1 MIFDEKAS
9 RRGFIKKSNF
19 RKFGQM
25 KSRDGKSMQESEKKV
40 RRERVRRN
48 MLQVREKVAK
58 AHQTVFSKDLW
69 LRRVEK
75 QSGGCGAIWPDE
87 R

>member
-40 RRERVRRN
+40 RRESQRRG
-48 MLQVREKVAK
+48 RIARRSEKRK
-58 AHQTVFSKDLW
+58 S
-69 LRRVEK
+69 
-75 QSGGCGAIWPDE
+75 
-87 R
+87 